1 MRGLMMLATSLL
13 ALAAGASGSAP
24 IVMDGL
30 VVILGVFSFGL
41 GACIASFLNV
51 VIWRVPRGESIVSPP
66 SHCPQCHAP
75 IKWYQNIP
83 ILSWLA
89 LRGKCANCKTPISP
103 RYILV
108 EMLGGVLFLA
118 AFWHLFGHG
127 GKPVVAPFG
136 QVAVS
141 GGIIILLV
149 WWIWIALMI
158 AGSFIDFDHQLLPD
172 FTTVGGMVLGVVY
185 WAFVSAST
193 RNFAFDFSDLRMYFP
208 LAYSISGLVFGFG
221 LLWLIRWLGSKAFKR
236 EAMGLGDVFLMG
248 AVGALFGPVA
258 VLVTLIL
265 SSVFGSV
272 VGLSMV
278 ALSKT
283 KFGRFAEIPYG
294 PYICMGCLAWMFHGP
309 ELVEWYLGLMGV
321 R

>member
-1 MRGLMMLATSLL
+1 
-13 ALAAGASGSAP
+13 
-24 IVMDGL
+24 MDGL
-30 VVILGVFSFGL
+30 DFILGCFSFGL

-66 SHCPQCHAP
+66 SHCPKCNAP

-89 LRGKCANCKTPISP
+89 LRGKCANCRAPISP
-103 RYILV
+103 RYILI
-108 EMLGGVLFLA
+108 ETLGGVLFLA
-118 AFWHLFGHG
+118 AFVKLN
-127 GKPVVAPFG
+127 PVEPFFWTPMLLM
-136 QVAVS
+136 
-141 GGIIILLV
+141 LLV
-149 WWIWIALMI
+149 AWIWISLMI
-158 AGSFIDFDHQLLPD
+158 VGSFIDFDLKLLPD
-172 FTTVGGMVLGVVY
+172 FVTVGGMILGLVAALVKSLL
-185 WAFVSAST
+185 AGLLVESVSWKCLA
-193 RNFAFDFSDLRMYFP
+193 P
-208 LAYSISGLVFGFG
+208 LIWSVAGLVFGFG
-221 LLWLIRWLGSKAFKR
+221 LLWLIRFLGSKAFKR

-283 KFGRFAEIPYG
+283 KFGKFVEIPYG
-294 PYICMGCLAWMFHGP
+294 PYICMGCLAWMFYGP
-309 ELVEWYLGLMGV
+309 ELVNWYLRLMGV